1 LSASET
7 HRPPFRAAQ
16 PRWVSQRSTHPT
28 GSLYVF
34 SETSGRFRLAVL
46 VEAISV
52 IVRRDSISQKFP
64 GGWNAFV
71 KSIPNATLCADN
83 EVARIG
89 FMAPNDVESYI
100 KGLER
105 AGFKFQDNGKA
116 VDIAVV
122 DQQRGPTI
130 ECDWL
135 EFARLPF
142 GQDGGTVSACWF
154 FDGPRVGIGIH
165 MPGTSFELSTP
176 VGWRFEE
183 SFSKKFGFVP
193 AGEEDN
199 GLRFIRQDR
208 GLDVYLDIR
217 TGKEVY
223 VGRVK

>member
-1 LSASET
+1 M
-7 HRPPFRAAQ
+7 
-16 PRWVSQRSTHPT
+16 
-28 GSLYVF
+28 
-34 SETSGRFRLAVL
+34 AVL

-52 IVRRDSISQKFP
+52 IVRRDSISRKFA

-71 KSIPNATLCADN
+71 KSIPNATLCVDN

-100 KGLER
+100 MGLER
-105 AGFKFQDNGKA
+105 AGLKFQDDGKA

-142 GQDGGTVSACWF
+142 GQDGGKVSACWF
-154 FDGPRVGIGIH
+154 FDGPRLGIGVH
-165 MPGTSFELSTP
+165 MRGTSFEFSTP

-183 SFSKKFGFVP
+183 SLSKKFGFIR

-199 GLRFIRQDR
+199 KLRLIRR
-208 GLDVYLDIR
+208 ESGLDVYLDAQ